1 MKNTYRYLTEN
12 EKEYI
17 LNYCHDKGNLPSVYR
32 KPVPYLLIAIATG
45 VFFGYVLGT
54 VFEEDYYFGIYF
66 SSYAQG
72 ALIGIFMFLVAMCMI
87 FGIKKGILKGFKNI
101 PKMIDQLEAEEVT
114 YSGSSMK
121 LSGNY
126 SYIWLHMNEGDY
138 KLNDLHICERM
149 EKGAKFIILQMKG
162 QKWVFRA
169 RQ

>member
-1 MKNTYRYLTEN
+1 
-12 EKEYI
+12 
-17 LNYCHDKGNLPSVYR
+17 
-32 KPVPYLLIAIATG
+32 
-45 VFFGYVLGT
+45 
-54 VFEEDYYFGIYF
+54 
-66 SSYAQG
+66 
-72 ALIGIFMFLVAMCMI
+72 MI
-87 FGIKKGILKGFKNI
+87 FGIKTGILKGFKNI

-121 LSGNY
+121 RSGKY

-138 KLNDLHICERM
+138 KLNALHICERM